1 VSRLV
6 RLSFVV
12 SIAALATLGAGTA
25 SAAPILRSTVPASP
39 AADLKAAYPKA
50 DWSVAAV
57 VDSARS
63 AGVTAALRVA
73 STDGLAV
80 SAGGVRV
87 IVQASD
93 VAAAKTAIAATGA
106 TIEGAAGEL
115 IQVLATPD
123 EIAGF
128 MPASPVVY
136 VRQPMS
142 QVPQAVVDEG
152 VASTNAT
159 SLQAN
164 GWTGAGTKVA
174 VVDVGFAGLA
184 EAQANGDLPM
194 NVTEVDNCDG
204 NQDTYIHGTAVAEIV
219 HKMAP
224 EAQLYLY
231 CEDTEVQLAA
241 AEAYVKS
248 QGIPIVNH
256 SVAWFN
262 TTRGDG
268 TGAPGTPDATVA
280 DAAAN
285 GILWVNAAGN
295 YAMQH
300 WSGPFVN
307 SGGYAVFSGSDTT
320 DPFPMDADGY
330 TSIYLRWDSW
340 PTTNQDFDLELY
352 RASDN
357 TLVAQSTNPQTG
369 TQPPTEEILN
379 FHNAGAAATYY
390 VKIKRNGSATTSRFD
405 LYMTN
410 AEPTYTTA
418 VSSITDP
425 SSSSA
430 VFAIGAVCWDATTI
444 EPFSSQGPTIDG
456 RIKPDMSGPDETS
469 TFTDGPFRSCNGT
482 GFAGTSGSSPHV
494 AGAAALLLQEHPS
507 WTESDIRT
515 YLEANAIDLGAPGTD
530 DLFGAGNLHL
540 PSVPGK
546 PTAVVAQSGGN
557 GSALVSWTAPANTGG
572 ETITGYAVTS
582 SPGGKTCDWS
592 PGPLECTVAGLTN
605 GQTYTFTV
613 TATNSTGTGAP
624 SDPSNSIVL
633 NTTEVPGAPTG
644 VTAVAGSVSATVSWS
659 APASDG
665 GAPIESYTVTSSP
678 GGHTCTWTS
687 GPLSCTVGG
696 LTAGQSYTF
705 TVAATNGMG
714 TGPVSAASNSV
725 TPYQSSTYHPI
736 TPVRLLDTRHANGH
750 SGKLVARTP
759 VTFQIGGRGGVPS
772 NATAVTGNLTVTDA
786 SFGWAVYLGPSPLV
800 DPGSSTINFTA
811 GQTIANGLTVA
822 LSNGGSLSAT
832 YLSRAGETTNLVF
845 DVTGYYTP
853 DATGDTFHP
862 IAPVRQVDTRI
873 DKGLSAPLT
882 ARTPVCFAVAGA
894 DGLPAEATAVTGNV
908 TVADPSASWALYLGP
923 LSTSSPTTST
933 LNFDAN
939 QVASNNVTVA
949 LDGSGRLCATFI
961 GPEGATTELVF
972 DATGYFTADTS
983 GASFVAIDPVRVL
996 DTRNG
1001 TGSSGAIHANTPR
1014 TFAVGGTGSIPSNA
1028 TVVTGNVTVTDETA
1042 GWAIYVGPSPLGSP
1056 TTSSLNFVI
1065 GDVKANGMTIALSSG
1080 GTLSATYISNATVNT
1095 TSLVVDVTGYF
1106 VP

>member
-25 SAAPILRSTVPASP
+25 SAAPILRSAVPASP

-106 TIEGAAGEL
+106 TIEGTAGGL
-115 IQVLATPD
+115 IQVVATPD

-128 MPASPVVY
+128 MPASSITY
-136 VRQPMS
+136 IRQPMS

-152 VASTNAT
+152 VASTNAS

-184 EAQANGDLPM
+184 EAQADGDLPADL
-194 NVTEVDNCDG
+194 TEIDNCDG
-204 NQDTYIHGTAVAEIV
+204 NQNTYVHGTAVAEIV

-224 EAQLYLY
+224 DAQLYLY
-231 CEDTEVQLAA
+231 CEDTEVQLAE
-241 AEAYVKS
+241 AETYVKAH
-248 QGIPIVNH
+248 GIKIVNH

-268 TGAPGTPDATVA
+268 TGAAGTPDATVA

-285 GILWVNAAGN
+285 GILWANAAGN
-295 YAMQH
+295 YATQH
-300 WSGPFVN
+300 WSGPYVN
-307 SGGYAVFSGSDTT
+307 SGGYAVFSGSDTQES
-320 DPFPMDADGY
+320 FYMASGGNN
-330 TSIYLRWDSW
+330 SIYLRWDDW
-340 PTTNQDFDLELY
+340 PTSDQDFDLELY
-352 RASDN
+352 RESDN
-357 TLVAQSTNPQTG
+357 MLMASSTNPQTG
-369 TQPPTEEILN
+369 SQPPTEEIVN
-379 FHNAGAAATYY
+379 FHNTGAAGNFY
-390 VKIKRNGSATTSRFD
+390 VKIKRNGTATTSRFD

-410 AEPTYTTA
+410 AEPMYTTA

-425 SSSSA
+425 SSSPH
-430 VFAIGAVCWDATTI
+430 VFAIGAVCWDGTTI
-444 EPFSSQGPTIDG
+444 EPYSSQGPTIDG
-456 RIKPDMSGPDETS
+456 RVKPDMSGPDQTS
-469 TFTDGPFRSCNGT
+469 TYTEGPFSGCSGT

-494 AGAAALLLQEHPS
+494 AGAAALLEQEHPT
-507 WTESDIRT
+507 WTASDVET
-515 YLEANAIDLGAPGTD
+515 YLEANAIDLGDPGTD
-530 DLFGAGNLHL
+530 DLYGAGNLHL

-572 ETITGYAVTS
+572 EVITGYSVTS

-592 PGPLECTVAGLTN
+592 SGLHQCTVTGLTN

-624 SDPSNSIVL
+624 SDPSNSIVPAAADA
-633 NTTEVPGAPTG
+633 PGAPTG

-665 GAPIESYTVTSSP
+665 GAPIESYMVTSSS
-678 GGHTCTWTS
+678 GAHTCTWTS
-687 GPLSCTVGG
+687 GPLSCTVSG

-705 TVAATNGMG
+705 TVSATNGAG
-714 TGPVSAASNSV
+714 TGPASAASNSV

-736 TPVRLLDTRHANGH
+736 TPVRLLDTRHDNGH
-750 SGKLVARTP
+750 SGKLVAGTP
-759 VTFQIGGRGGVPS
+759 VTFQVTGRGGVPAS
-772 NATAVTGNLTVTDA
+772 ATAVTGNLTVTDA
-786 SFGWAVYLGPSPLV
+786 SFGWAVYLGPSPTSH
-800 DPGSSTINFTA
+800 PGSSTINFAA

-822 LSNGGSLSAT
+822 LSGSGQLSAT
-832 YLSRAGETTNLVF
+832 FLSKSGATTDLVF
-845 DVTGYYTP
+845 DVTGYYAP
-853 DATGDTFHP
+853 DTSGQTYHP

-882 ARTPVCFAVAGA
+882 ANTPVCFAVAGA
-894 DGLPAEATAVTGNV
+894 DGLPGGAKAVTGNV
-908 TVADPSASWALYLGP
+908 TVADPSAAWALYLGP
-923 LSTSSPTTST
+923 LSTNSPTTST
-933 LNFDAN
+933 LNFGAGE
-939 QVASNNVTVA
+939 VASNNVTVA

-961 GPEGATTELVF
+961 GPKGATTELVF
-972 DATGYFTADTS
+972 DATGYFTDDAS
-983 GASFVAIDPVRVL
+983 GASFVPIDPARVL

-1001 TGSSGAIHANTPR
+1001 TGSGGKIHANTPR
-1014 TFAVGGTGSIPSNA
+1014 TFAVGGTGSIPSSA
-1028 TVVTGNVTVTDETA
+1028 TVVTGNLTVTDETA
-1042 GWAIYVGPSPLGSP
+1042 GWAIYVGPSPLASP

-1065 GDVKANGMTIALSSG
+1065 GDVKANGVTIALSSS
-1080 GTLSATYISNATVNT
+1080 GTLSATYISNTTANT
-1095 TSLVVDVTGYF
+1095 TSLVFDVTGYF
-1106 VP
+1106 LP